1 MATVA
6 RHDVIT
12 YLRKRGKTPKF
23 HVRVLEQ
30 QKLRYYRELFNYLD
44 TDKSGE
50 LELSEILTTLRH
62 LQMDEAASSIL
73 SCVKSMDTNHDGSV
87 SFPEFLA
94 VMTANEV
101 ESIFGKCTFFD
112 FIAPPCSFTNRVYP

>member
-1 MATVA
+1 MAAVA

-12 YLRKRGKTPKF
+12 YLKKRGKTPKF
-23 HVRVLEQ
+23 HMRVLKQ

-50 LELSEILTTLRH
+50 LELAEILMTLRH
-62 LQMDEAASSIL
+62 LQMNEAASSIL
-73 SCVKSMDTNHDGSV
+73 SCFKSIDTNHDGSV

-101 ESIFGKCTFFD
+101 ESIFGKCIFL
-112 FIAPPCSFTNRVYP
+112 NL